1 MIYEYININNPN
13 LSFIHKAVGES
24 AMTDKTIESCRWEEA
39 TSELFVTF
47 TNTLSVDDKT
57 ILDGIV
63 TNSIDNPYSPDI
75 TPTSFSLKATDDKN
89 WDVKIDT
96 DGIINTNLK

>member
-1 MIYEYININNPN
+1 MIYEFSINNTN
-13 LSFIHKAVGES
+13 LSFIHKEVEAS
-24 AMTDKTIESCRWEEA
+24 AMTDKTIESCRWDEA
-39 TSELFVTF
+39 TLKLFVSF
-47 TNTLSVDDKT
+47 TNELSADDKI

-63 TNSIDNPYSPDI
+63 TNSNDNPYSPDI

>member
-1 MIYEYININNPN
+1 MIYEFSINNPN
-13 LSFIHKAVGES
+13 LSFIHKEVEAS
-24 AMTDKTIESCRWEEA
+24 AMTDKTIESCRWEEE

-47 TNTLSVDDKT
+47 TNILSDDDKI

-75 TPTSFSLKATDDKN
+75 TPTSFSLKAIDDKN

-96 DGIINTNLK
+96 DGVINTNLQ